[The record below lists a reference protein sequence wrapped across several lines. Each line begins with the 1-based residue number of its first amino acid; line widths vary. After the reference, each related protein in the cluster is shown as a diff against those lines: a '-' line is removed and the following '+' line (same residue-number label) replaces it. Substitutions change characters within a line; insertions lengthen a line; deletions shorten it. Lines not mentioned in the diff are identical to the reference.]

1 MVYRQQTGTVSG
13 GATTRAVRPPRRG
26 TGRLGLGLPGP
37 SSCFG
42 QCCPQAIGQRTG
54 PAPAIRSR
62 LRCHC
67 PGRVLCVPQGSVP
80 PDPLCLGQG
89 ASRSPRRH
97 CVAPASTSELPSTG
111 PGMLRGQPHL
121 LQAGQGGQSKGFLH
135 RCWGP
140 GHRKQMVL
148 NQRDQGARSED
159 SGVAGTALGRWGG
172 GSTLCTPVTCSHPPG
187 TGLDGRARG
196 PRCRERSEGLTL
208 AGRCARNATRG
219 VAGHGVPLHAGG
231 VWRRLSEEAQQLV
244 LLAQG
249 REGTDGE
256 LHLRMAGG
264 SHQDSSARPWG
275 SGTPTPRRSL

>member
-172 GSTLCTPVTCSHPPG
+172 GLHPVHSSDLQPPSGDWARWPRTRPQVQRKERGPHP
-187 TGLDGRARG
+187 GRAVCSECYSGSCRSRRPPPRG
-196 PRCRERSEGLTL
+196 
-208 AGRCARNATRG
+208 RG
-219 VAGHGVPLHAGG
+219 VAAT
-231 VWRRLSEEAQQLV
+231 RR
-244 LLAQG
+244 
-249 REGTDGE
+249 RGT
-256 LHLRMAGG
+256 A
-264 SHQDSSARPWG
+264 ARPPR
-275 SGTPTPRRSL
+275 SGPGGD